1 MPQDE
6 FLHFSDTKNTR
17 WTIARRV
24 SYNQYLVNVILH

>member
-6 FLHFSDTKNTR
+6 FFAKNTR

-24 SYNQYLVNVILH
+24 SYNQNLVNVILH